1 MSVAFTRSST
11 TLSGSDMRRI
21 RDSRYAKTEIDQMDS
36 DFKIWH
42 DYLRSEIA
50 AGQLSERVFT
60 INNHYLSHLK
70 QLMMK
75 MGPLR
80 PYSCRPMERTI
91 KMFTNLITSTS
102 NPAVNASNVFR
113 RYLDYKRFAI
123 QTIDLK
129 HFPAKEFDPNSY
141 RIHPDNTTNNHYFGE
156 LWEPFKLDTLTP
168 SASRSSERQVCFGLK
183 QSKVTNAFVR
193 YYSRVRGRALMV
205 SDINWGAVELASA
218 VEKDGIVHG
227 SLMDRKLRHLKTRS
241 NAAVLFKAT
250 RKVGQRSVDVWLV
263 AFVHCYLTHEQDG
276 ETRFLAVGEVM
287 KKHEF
292 DGNNVMTVTKNASG
306 PEAQKI
312 AVFSTED
319 ILENVGL
326 VQYSQNSY
334 KFKVIWPYMCFY
346 KGAGPLEIGRLTDV

>member
-1 MSVAFTRSST
+1 
-11 TLSGSDMRRI
+11 
-21 RDSRYAKTEIDQMDS
+21 
-36 DFKIWH
+36 
-42 DYLRSEIA
+42 
-50 AGQLSERVFT
+50 
-60 INNHYLSHLK
+60 
-70 QLMMK
+70 MK

-80 PYSCRPMERTI
+80 SYSCRPMERTI

-113 RYLDYKRFAI
+113 RCLDYKRFAI

-129 HFPAKEFDPNSY
+129 HFPAKEFNPNSY
-141 RIHPDNTTNNHYFGE
+141 RIHPDNTTNNHSFGG

-183 QSKVTNAFVR
+183 QAKVINAFVR

-241 NAAVLFKAT
+241 NAAVLFKAV
-250 RKVGQRSVDVWLV
+250 RKVGQRSLDVWLV
-263 AFVHCYLTHEQDG
+263 AVVHCYLTHEQDG

-292 DGNNVMTVTKNASG
+292 DANNVITVTKNASG